1 MERKNN
7 ILNIIK
13 SVRQELRQLKKE
25 RTGLEKSLSVVRT
38 ELKMFEDKEFILR
51 NRITELIKSEME
63 LNKKRTAFEKRMFK
77 LREKISKVKNINK
90 ELNDV
95 WT

>member
-1 MERKNN
+1 MMRENN
-7 ILNIIK
+7 ILSIIK
-13 SVRQELRQLKKE
+13 SVRQELSQLKKE
-25 RTGLEKSLSVVRT
+25 RVSLEKSLNVIRT

-51 NRITELIKSEME
+51 SRITELIKSEME
-63 LNKKRTAFEKRMFK
+63 LNKKRNAFEKK
-77 LREKISKVKNINK
+77 VSSLKEKISKVRNIDK